1 MQKYQVP
8 DKLLQLIKGY
18 YSNFQLRFTTNDFV
32 TELHKPEVGIMTGCT
47 ISVILFATAM
57 KLLSKLAEA
66 EGKGPVTMSGIRQP
80 AIRAFMVGLTMTTKA
95 VNGARWLL
103 TGLQDIVISWSRMA
117 FKPSKSRSLVV
128 KKGKVTRESKI
139 SEYIRRWLGLPRS
152 LSNIALYGK
161 SNRLQLVPLRR
172 IQSIRD
178 SSNTSVKDS
187 KDEKVS
193 GASIRVGTGRKW
205 DDYDAESCLGHSLI
219 VGRVAKG

>member
-1 MQKYQVP
+1 
-8 DKLLQLIKGY
+8 
-18 YSNFQLRFTTNDFV
+18 
-32 TELHKPEVGIMTGCT
+32 MTGCT

-128 KKGKVTRESKI
+128 KKGKVTREKKI
-139 SEYIRRWLGLPRS
+139 SEYIRSGWV
-152 LSNIALYGK
+152 Y
-161 SNRLQLVPLRR
+161 Q
-172 IQSIRD
+172 
-178 SSNTSVKDS
+178 
-187 KDEKVS
+187 
-193 GASIRVGTGRKW
+193 GASAILLCMGKVTG
-205 DDYDAESCLGHSLI
+205 YS
-219 VGRVAKG
+219 